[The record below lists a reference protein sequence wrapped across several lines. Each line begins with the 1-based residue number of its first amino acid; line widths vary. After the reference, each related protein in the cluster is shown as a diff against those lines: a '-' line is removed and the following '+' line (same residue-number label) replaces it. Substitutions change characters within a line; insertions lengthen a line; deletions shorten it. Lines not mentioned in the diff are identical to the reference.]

1 MTPARGTTA
10 AHKGAHE
17 TAHKTSRTRTRAK
30 ADVSSAKT
38 AATAASSTPQKVP
51 AKAAAT
57 STVKQTRPLGHVTFV
72 GVGPGDP
79 SLLTLAGRDVL
90 ANADAVVV
98 EGPEHNPFLAYC
110 RAGVE
115 VIDGS
120 GAEGSRALKVAARAR
135 LVVKTAKTSANVVR
149 LLTGDPF
156 TFSSGAEELA
166 DAVSYTHL
174 TLPTN

>member
-10 AHKGAHE
+10 AHKTAHD

-38 AATAASSTPQKVP
+38 ATAASTTPQKVP

-79 SLLTLAGRDVL
+79 ALLTLAGRDVL
-90 ANADAVVV
+90 ASADD
-98 EGPEHNPFLAYC
+98 PFLAYC
-110 RAGVE
+110 KPGVE

-120 GAEGSRALKVAARAR
+120 GAEGSRTLKVAARAR
-135 LVVKTAKTSANVVR
+135 LVVKTAKTAANVVR

-156 TFSSGAEELA
+156 TFSSGAEEA
-166 DAVSYTHL
+166 AA
-174 TLPTN
+174 

>member
-1 MTPARGTTA
+1 MTAARGTTA
-10 AHKGAHE
+10 AHRTAHDSG
-17 TAHKTSRTRTRAK
+17 HKTSSRSRTRAK

-38 AATAASSTPQKVP
+38 ATAASTTPQKVP

-98 EGPEHNPFLAYC
+98 EGPEHDPFLTFC
-110 RAGVE
+110 KPGVE

-135 LVVKTAKTSANVVR
+135 LVVKTAKSAANVVR
-149 LLTGDPF
+149 RWRR
-156 TFSSGAEELA
+156 
-166 DAVSYTHL
+166 
-174 TLPTN
+174 